1 MITRNPLNRAI
12 FTVLV
17 AGGLTAS
24 GAAFA
29 QPQGLYSADE
39 LMDADVYSNE
49 DDSNAIGEVEDILLD
64 ENMRLHAMV
73 IDTGNLLDMGEK
85 QYVIET
91 GKFTVET
98 RHGENKEEVEYL
110 VTVEMTE
117 QQITQQDEYS
127 NDWWTETKQRT
138 RQAWEETKQ
147 TASSAWES
155 TKAATAN
162 ALNRAGDAINDAG
175 ENAEDAATQDTR

>member
-1 MITRNPLNRAI
+1 MTTRNPLNRAI
-12 FTVLV
+12 LTALV

-24 GAAFA
+24 GVAFA

-49 DDSNAIGEVEDILLD
+49 DDSNAIGDVEDILLD
-64 ENMRLHAMV
+64 ENMRLHALV
-73 IDTGNLLDMGEK
+73 IDTGNLLDMGDK

-117 QQITQQDEYS
+117 QEITQQDEYS
-127 NDWWTETKQRT
+127 NDWWTETKQ
-138 RQAWEETKQ
+138 

-155 TKAATAN
+155 TKAATSD